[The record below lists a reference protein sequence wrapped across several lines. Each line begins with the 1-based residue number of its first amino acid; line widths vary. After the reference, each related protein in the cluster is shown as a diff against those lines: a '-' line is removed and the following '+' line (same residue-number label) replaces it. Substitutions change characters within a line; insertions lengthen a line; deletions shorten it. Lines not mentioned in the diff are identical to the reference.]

1 MSTVTNVIL
10 TCALGD
16 DDKLPAVNEYLTREH
31 FGLGLLAVDRLWPPG
46 DHGKAMETHVWIGAF
61 NCLDRAEF
69 LAAIADVHWD
79 DRDAVRVFLQLQDD
93 EGFRDPVR
101 LAV

>member
-1 MSTVTNVIL
+1 MSTVTNVIV

-16 DDKLPAVNEYLTREH
+16 DDKLPAVNAYFLIEH
-31 FGLGLLAVDRLWPPG
+31 FGLGLLAVDPLWPPG

-61 NCLDRAEF
+61 NYLDRQGF
-69 LAAIADVHWD
+69 LAHLTDVRWH

-93 EGFRDPVR
+93 EAFRDPVR